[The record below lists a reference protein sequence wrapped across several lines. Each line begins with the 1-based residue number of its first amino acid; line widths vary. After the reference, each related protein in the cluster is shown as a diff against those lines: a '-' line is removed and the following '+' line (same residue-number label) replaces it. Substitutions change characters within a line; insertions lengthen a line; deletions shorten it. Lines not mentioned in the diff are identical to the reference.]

1 MVADAR
7 AWVGAMGVIILFCPL
22 WLIACLEAEETVL
35 LSKRWLGVAA
45 PGVDDEEEK
54 AAAAAAAVAV
64 VAEMLAPERRPLEGV
79 FFADTARE
87 EVAVVMAAE
96 GVFLEDENADA
107 LIAVEGVVVV
117 AA

>member
-1 MVADAR
+1 MT
-7 AWVGAMGVIILFCPL
+7 
-22 WLIACLEAEETVL
+22 CLEAEETVL

-54 AAAAAAAVAV
+54 AAAAAASV

-79 FFADTARE
+79 VFADTARE
-87 EVAVVMAAE
+87 GVAVVMTAE
-96 GVFLEDENADA
+96 GVLLEDENADA
-107 LIAVEGVVVV
+107 LIAVLEGVVVV